1 MADISRSDFH
11 KAFPNC
17 KQSDEWADA
26 LDSECKR
33 VGINTPRRIAHF
45 LAQLSHES
53 GGFTRFE
60 ENLNYKTPARLDAMF
75 SRVKGTADAA
85 ALIARGP
92 KAIGNRVYANRN
104 GNGDEASGDG
114 WRYRG
119 MGPIQ
124 LTGRDNYKKASARS
138 GIDLV
143 GDPEQV
149 LTPQIGAKVAADY
162 WKACALDDECDTDQF
177 NKIRAAVNGAAMAGL
192 DECKAEYKRLRA
204 IWSG

>member
-1 MADISRSDFH
+1 MAEITREQFR
-11 KAFPNC
+11 KAFPNA
-17 KQSDEWADA
+17 KQPDEWADA
-26 LDSECKR
+26 LNAEAKR
-33 VGINTPRRIAHF
+33 VGITTPRRIAHF

-92 KAIGNRVYANRN
+92 KAIGNRVYADRN

-124 LTGRDNYKKASARS
+124 LTGRDNYAKASARS

-143 GDPEQV
+143 ADPEQV
-149 LTPQIGAKVAADY
+149 LTPAVGAKVAADY
-162 WKACALDDECDTDQF
+162 WKACALDDECDTDAF
-177 NKIRAAVNGAAMAGL
+177 AKIRAAVNGPAMAGL
-192 DECKAEYKRLRA
+192 EECKAEYKRLRA
-204 IWSG
+204 IWPG